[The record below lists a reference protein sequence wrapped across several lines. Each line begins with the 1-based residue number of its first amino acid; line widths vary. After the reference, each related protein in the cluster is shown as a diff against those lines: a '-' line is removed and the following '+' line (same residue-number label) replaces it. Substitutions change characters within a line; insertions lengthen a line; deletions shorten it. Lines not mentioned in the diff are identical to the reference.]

1 MPNDAF
7 RKKYSIAAS
16 EPCQGKSLYRNPGEA
31 NSSVSLNREAG
42 GITPSEPLDHTLMPK
57 KASKIPKKKMAKV
70 KEMKV
75 STPKVLKKT
84 MRRDDDYVGDV
95 TEKVVA
101 DTLKMACS
109 FEDTFSNPH
118 VQRASEA
125 MAIVLS
131 SIEDQIKNLNDG
143 TTRETSD
150 STSRLYKTSLCREI
164 HSEAHYHG
172 WSTIPFHTR
181 ASSTS
186 FR

>member
-1 MPNDAF
+1 
-7 RKKYSIAAS
+7 
-16 EPCQGKSLYRNPGEA
+16 
-31 NSSVSLNREAG
+31 
-42 GITPSEPLDHTLMPK
+42 MPK